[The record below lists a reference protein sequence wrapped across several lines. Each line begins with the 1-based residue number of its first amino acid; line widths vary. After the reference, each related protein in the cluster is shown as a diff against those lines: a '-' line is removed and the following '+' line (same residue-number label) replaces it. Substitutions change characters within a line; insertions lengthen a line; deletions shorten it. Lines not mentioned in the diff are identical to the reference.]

1 MIVVGHIT
9 TTHGIKGE
17 LKCYTD
23 FSRQDLVFHENQKVY
38 INGKEHILTSLRTH
52 KNHYLIT
59 LDDLRNINLVEDFR
73 NQDITVKRED
83 LKLEKEEYLIE
94 ELETCSVY
102 EDEIYLGEIKEI
114 RYNKSGYLLS
124 VKKDKTFYIP
134 FQDYFIKKVNL
145 EEKKVT
151 VQNTKGLW

>member
-38 INGKEHILTSLRTH
+38 INGKEHRLTSLRTH

-59 LDDLRNINLVEDFR
+59 LDDLLLQGIGLLGLYIFF
-73 NQDITVKRED
+73 
-83 LKLEKEEYLIE
+83 LLI
-94 ELETCSVY
+94 LPV
-102 EDEIYLGEIKEI
+102 L
-114 RYNKSGYLLS
+114 
-124 VKKDKTFYIP
+124 
-134 FQDYFIKKVNL
+134 
-145 EEKKVT
+145 
-151 VQNTKGLW
+151 